1 VGLPVVQHAA
11 CNQTRHWSV
20 VTHWDAWRLREEPL
34 READDNVP
42 RHCSLGFD
50 VMYHGAGGAGHGGL
64 LVADGKRPVTVY
76 EEKFY
81 K

>member
-1 VGLPVVQHAA
+1 MQI
-11 CNQTRHWSV
+11 
-20 VTHWDAWRLREEPL
+20 
-34 READDNVP
+34 ADTGGRRYVP

-50 VMYHGAGGAGHGGL
+50 VMYHSTGGAGHGGL

-76 EEKFY
+76 EEKVY